1 MTNIVLKWME
11 KGNQTNFSLWL
22 RLVSFEF
29 SSPKPR
35 WKRLVPLILSPGTS
49 AYQSTASQPKTLVH
63 IPICWYHAPKRLC
76 SKFSVE
82 SFSLLQFSISLE
94 NLSRF
99 LNQSDVELNPT
110 VSWPLTFSRS
120 WARLLVFIL
129 RFHWFLLKFSRLSI
143 AHCSRLWVGV
153 CDTSSKSALLGHL
166 NLFFY
171 CMRDFKFIIESCAL
185 KITKWK
191 HRFDFLVANSSFAQ
205 FSKIQT
211 KLRPSRYVHVRC
223 ILAQKSSN

>member
-1 MTNIVLKWME
+1 MNGKGKSNKLFFVVKTRFVWLFISKTPLE
-11 KGNQTNFSLWL
+11 KAGPTY
-22 RLVSFEF
+22 
-29 SSPKPR
+29 
-35 WKRLVPLILSPGTS
+35 LSPGTS

-99 LNQSDVELNPT
+99 LNQSDVELKPT

-143 AHCSRLWVGV
+143 AHCSRLWGWGLWHFIKKRFIGPLE
-153 CDTSSKSALLGHL
+153 SLFLLHARL
-166 NLFFY
+166 
-171 CMRDFKFIIESCAL
+171 
-185 KITKWK
+185 
-191 HRFDFLVANSSFAQ
+191 
-205 FSKIQT
+205 
-211 KLRPSRYVHVRC
+211 
-223 ILAQKSSN
+223 

>member
-1 MTNIVLKWME
+1 MNGKGKSNKLFFVVKTRFVWLFISKTPLE
-11 KGNQTNFSLWL
+11 KAGPTY
-22 RLVSFEF
+22 
-29 SSPKPR
+29 
-35 WKRLVPLILSPGTS
+35 LSPGTS

-99 LNQSDVELNPT
+99 LNQSDVELKPT

-129 RFHWFLLKFSRLSI
+129 RFHWFLLKFFQLPIVVDFGLGFVTLHQKALYWATWISFLLHARL
-143 AHCSRLWVGV
+143 
-153 CDTSSKSALLGHL
+153 
-166 NLFFY
+166 
-171 CMRDFKFIIESCAL
+171 
-185 KITKWK
+185 
-191 HRFDFLVANSSFAQ
+191 
-205 FSKIQT
+205 
-211 KLRPSRYVHVRC
+211 
-223 ILAQKSSN
+223 

>member
-1 MTNIVLKWME
+1 ME
-11 KGNQTNFSLWL
+11 KGRQTNFSFVVKTRSVWVFISKTSL
-22 RLVSFEF
+22 EKAG
-29 SSPKPR
+29 PTY
-35 WKRLVPLILSPGTS
+35 LSPGTS
-49 AYQSTASQPKTLVH
+49 AYQSTASRPKTLVH
-63 IPICWYHAPKRLC
+63 IPICWYHAPNRLC

-82 SFSLLQFSISLE
+82 SFSLY
-94 NLSRF
+94 
-99 LNQSDVELNPT
+99 
-110 VSWPLTFSRS
+110 
-120 WARLLVFIL
+120 
-129 RFHWFLLKFSRLSI
+129 
-143 AHCSRLWVGV
+143 
-153 CDTSSKSALLGHL
+153 TSSKSALLGHL

>member
-1 MTNIVLKWME
+1 MNGKGKSNKLFFVVKTRFVWLFISKTPLE
-11 KGNQTNFSLWL
+11 KAGPTY
-22 RLVSFEF
+22 
-29 SSPKPR
+29 
-35 WKRLVPLILSPGTS
+35 LSPGTS

-99 LNQSDVELNPT
+99 LNQSDVELKPT

-120 WARLLVFIL
+120 WARLLEFIL

>member
-1 MTNIVLKWME
+1 MNGKGKSNKLFFVVKTRFVWLFISKTPLE
-11 KGNQTNFSLWL
+11 KAGPTY
-22 RLVSFEF
+22 
-29 SSPKPR
+29 
-35 WKRLVPLILSPGTS
+35 LSPGTS

-99 LNQSDVELNPT
+99 LNQSDVELKPT

-120 WARLLVFIL
+120 WARLHVFIL

-143 AHCSRLWVGV
+143 GHCSRLWVGV
-153 CDTSSKSALLGHL
+153 CDTSSKSAVLGHL
-166 NLFFY
+166 NLYFY
-171 CMRDFKFIIESCAL
+171 CMRDFKFIIESCAW

-191 HRFDFLVANSSFAQ
+191 HRFDFLVADSVFAQ
-205 FSKIQT
+205 FSKIQSCDC
-211 KLRPSRYVHVRC
+211 LGV
-223 ILAQKSSN
+223 